1 MLKKCINFKC
11 PKISDFE
18 DNIIID
24 KLNSCDYNIIRS
36 KIYNRSYYNW
46 INKPICIPGFDK
58 KSYKISSQLPKMH
71 DTMSYNIMNKV
82 YDFTYSKKKAIDTMD
97 LILIRQN
104 IDKKQRYDLVNNKIL
119 KYGKYTSSPRRF
131 II

>member
-1 MLKKCINFKC
+1 
-11 PKISDFE
+11 
-18 DNIIID
+18 
-24 KLNSCDYNIIRS
+24 
-36 KIYNRSYYNW
+36 
-46 INKPICIPGFDK
+46 
-58 KSYKISSQLPKMH
+58 
-71 DTMSYNIMNKV
+71 MNKV